1 MIKYLRGSSRKISS
15 FCLVINNML
24 KSAHINFVS
33 LNPQDIKATFDL
45 GHDNSSNQVGAEKLF
60 AGAQLY
66 IVDDG

>member
-1 MIKYLRGSSRKISS
+1 
-15 FCLVINNML
+15 ML

-33 LNPQDIKATFDL
+33 LNPQDIKAIFDL